1 LLRRGTDIREAIVM
15 GMREGWVLIKQ
26 AMSTWS
32 KDYAPSMGAAIS
44 YYTLFSIAPL
54 LVIVIAVAGLFFGA
68 DAVRTVIFDQLH
80 SLMGEEGAEA
90 VQDMLASAAEPSTG
104 GIATTVSI
112 VGLLIGATTAFG
124 EIQSALDRIWRA
136 PAYQGSG
143 LWFLLRTRLLSFGM
157 ILGVAFLLTVSLVL
171 SAALSLIGKWWDG
184 WLGGWEALAHVLDVV
199 VSLGFLTLVFALI
212 YKMIPRVDVAW
223 RDVWIGAAVTAV
235 LFTIGKVLIGLY
247 IGKSEVASSF
257 GTAGSLVVVIVWVYY
272 ASQIFLFGA
281 ELTRVY
287 AETYGSRRDLAK
299 ERRRAEAGRRRG
311 DHGPTAEPAPA

>member
-1 LLRRGTDIREAIVM
+1 MNVRQAWGLTKEA
-15 GMREGWVLIKQ
+15 GS
-26 AMSTWS
+26 AWS
-32 KDYAPSMGAAIS
+32 SDYAPSMGAAIS

-68 DAVRTVIFDQLH
+68 DAVRTVLFDQLH

-104 GIATTVSI
+104 GIATALSI

-124 EIQSALDRIWRA
+124 EIQTALDRIWRA
-136 PAYQGSG
+136 PAFKGSG

-157 ILGVAFLLTVSLVL
+157 IVGMAFLLTISLVT
-171 SAALSLIGKWWDG
+171 SAAISLLGKWWDG
-184 WLGGWEALAHVLDVV
+184 WLGGWEILAQVLDVA
-199 VSLGFLTLVFALI
+199 VSLGLLTLVFALI
-212 YKMIPRVDVAW
+212 YKMIPRVAVSW
-223 RDVWIGAAVTAV
+223 HDVWIGAAVTSV

-257 GTAGSLVVVIVWVYY
+257 GTAGSMVVVIVWVYY

-281 ELTRVY
+281 ELTRAY
-287 AETYGSRRDLAK
+287 AETHGSRRNEAS
-299 ERRRAEAGRRRG
+299 ERRSVEAGRRRG
-311 DHGPTAEPAPA
+311 DQALALTADPAAP